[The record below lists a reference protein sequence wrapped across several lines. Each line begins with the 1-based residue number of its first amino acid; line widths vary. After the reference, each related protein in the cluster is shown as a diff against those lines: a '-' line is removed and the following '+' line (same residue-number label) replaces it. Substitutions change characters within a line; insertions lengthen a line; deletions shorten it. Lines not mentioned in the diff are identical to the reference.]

1 MSPGHPEDVSGTEA
15 VTVVVGRIGRA
26 HGIRGEVTVEVR
38 TDEPDVRF
46 AVGTAVRTEPVQRG
60 PLTVTASHWHSGRL
74 LMSFA
79 GVATRDAAE
88 ALRGTLLLADI
99 PAQQRPTEPDEYYDH
114 QLVGSTVVDLDGAE
128 LGVVGE
134 VVHLPGQDLL
144 AVRPTEGAEFLVPFV
159 AALVP
164 DVDLAGRRVVVDL
177 PPGLRDD
184 SSENR
189 G

>member
-1 MSPGHPEDVSGTEA
+1 MSGTEA

-79 GVATRDAAE
+79 GVVTRDRRRGAAGH
-88 ALRGTLLLADI
+88 ASCSPTFPRR
-99 PAQQRPTEPDEYYDH
+99 QRPTEPDEYYDH

-164 DVDLAGRRVVVDL
+164 DVDVAGRRVVVDL

>member
-1 MSPGHPEDVSGTEA
+1 MA
-15 VTVVVGRIGRA
+15 
-26 HGIRGEVTVEVR
+26 
-38 TDEPDVRF
+38 
-46 AVGTAVRTEPVQRG
+46 
-60 PLTVTASHWHSGRL
+60 
-74 LMSFA
+74 FA
-79 GVATRDAAE
+79 GGCDRDAAE

-99 PAQQRPTEPDEYYDH
+99 PAQQRPTEPNEYYDH
-114 QLVGSTVVDLDGAE
+114 QLVGSTVVDLDGVV

-144 AVRPTEGAEFLVPFV
+144 AVRPTERAEGSDSGVHGGSAPAGEFLVPFV

-164 DVDLAGRRVVVDL
+164 DVDVAARRVVVDL

-184 SSENR
+184 SSESR